1 MMIETVR
8 EDGNMKKLA
17 IVIMLLVFLVSASCA
32 EVDITSM
39 SAEELAALR
48 QQIDEIIG
56 YPIQGDFV
64 VGVDIKEGYYSLT
77 CISNEDGSLPWMVL
91 YEDEARKKKKG
102 PSGELNP
109 EQSFIIHLS
118 EHNVLRINNTPALIS
133 PVEAPSWKP

>member
-77 CISNEDGSLPWMVL
+77 CISNEDGSLL
-91 YEDEARKKKKG
+91 LK
-102 PSGELNP
+102 
-109 EQSFIIHLS
+109 
-118 EHNVLRINNTPALIS
+118 IS
-133 PVEAPSWKP
+133 